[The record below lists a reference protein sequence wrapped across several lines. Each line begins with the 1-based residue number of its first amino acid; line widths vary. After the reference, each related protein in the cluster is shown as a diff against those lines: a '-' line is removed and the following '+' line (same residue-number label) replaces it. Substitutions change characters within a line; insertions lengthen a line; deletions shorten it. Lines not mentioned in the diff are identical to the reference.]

1 MARAVEQIERDIAAL
16 EDVQVLAAEISSA
29 TLFI

>member
-16 EDVQVLAAEISSA
+16 EDASA
-29 TLFI
+29 PAQKSVPFI